1 MKNERVPKISVIIP
15 LYNKA
20 PYIKRAIDSV
30 LSQTIQDFEIVVVGG
45 NSSDGGEEIVHGYS
59 ESRIHFV
66 EEQGQGVSSARNQ
79 GVREAR
85 ADLIAFLDAD
95 DEWASN
101 FLETILILREYY
113 PHAGFYGTGCYIN
126 KNGKKTACIYN
137 DNKGEQL
144 IHNYFRAKNSFGDF
158 IIITSAMVIP
168 KKIFLSVG
176 GFPRKYIQHEDRYLR
191 ARIALDYDVAYS
203 PKLCA
208 IYHFNYA
215 TYSNRARKYVEEP
228 FSKYIEEH
236 YDKIKYKSN
245 IDDIIE
251 FCDRG
256 KNGVIQLNLEW
267 NKDKK
272 RVRKD
277 IQSITSQKLR
287 FKKYYLLILS
297 YMPSTMVHLQRVTI
311 TRIRDIKEKV
321 PHKNIRNIL

>member
-1 MKNERVPKISVIIP
+1 MESQISVIIP

-30 LSQTIQDFEIVVVGG
+30 LSQTIQNFEIIVVNDG
-45 NSSDGGEEIVHGYS
+45 STDGGEQVAEAYS
-59 ESRIHFV
+59 DARIHIIDQ
-66 EEQGQGVSSARNQ
+66 ENQGVSIARNN
-79 GVREAR
+79 GVSASKSE
-85 ADLIAFLDAD
+85 LVAFLDAD
-95 DEWASN
+95 DEWLPD
-101 FLETILILREYY
+101 FLETILSLRKLY
-113 PHAGFYGTGCYIN
+113 PHAGMYGTGCYIN
-126 KNGKKTACIYN
+126 KEKTIENCVYN
-137 DNKGEQL
+137 QTSGNQIIE
-144 IHNYFRAKNSFGDF
+144 NYFRAKNTFGDF
-158 IIITSAMVIP
+158 IIMTSAMVIP
-168 KKIFLSVG
+168 KDIFISVG
-176 GFPRKYIQHEDRYLR
+176 GFPRKYTQHEDRYLR

-208 IYHFNYA
+208 TYHFNYA

-228 FSKYIEEH
+228 FSKYISEN
-236 YDKIKYKSN
+236 YDKIKNKSN

-277 IQSITSQKLR
+277 IRSITSQRLR

-297 YMPSTMVHLQRVTI
+297 YMPSTIVRLQRVTI
-311 TRIRDIKEKV
+311 TRIREMNERTLLD
-321 PHKNIRNIL
+321 